1 MSDIVTNPFDAIMD
15 KLLSIEKEVN
25 EIKKSI
31 DKQPLKKYSPQ
42 EIAENTPLGIQ
53 TVRASIKDGRI
64 KAEKFGR
71 KYLISKD
78 EFERVCKEAKSLK
91 YQRKDNRKTRYVF
104 HNLETGN
111 KINTK
116 GIDDPKNIVDEMTV
130 LKHLNSGESF
140 VKDGEKYIVY
150 TE

>member
-1 MSDIVTNPFDAIMD
+1 MENPFE
-15 KLLSIEKEVN
+15 KLFKEIDLIKISLEEIKNRLPEEKE
-25 EIKKSI
+25 IKH
-31 DKQPLKKYSPQ
+31 YSPQ
-42 EIAENTPLGIQ
+42 DLANNTPMGVQ
-53 TVRASIKDGRI
+53 TIRKKIKDGVI
-64 KAEKFGR
+64 NAKQFGR
-71 KYLISKD
+71 KYFITAE
-78 EFERVCKEAKSLK
+78 EFNKVCKEAKSLK